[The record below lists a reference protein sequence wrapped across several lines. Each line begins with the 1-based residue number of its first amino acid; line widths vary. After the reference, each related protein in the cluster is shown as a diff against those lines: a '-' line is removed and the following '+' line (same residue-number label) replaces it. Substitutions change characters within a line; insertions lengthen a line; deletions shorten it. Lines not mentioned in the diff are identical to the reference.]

1 MPILA
6 KHIQLM
12 KNNLFLHSLQKNFF
26 IAQMLEIELSNCY
39 QLISINWISLQVGAP
54 VLNED
59 YRLRSK
65 TRQLKFAVPKNLL
78 AT

>member
-1 MPILA
+1 
-6 KHIQLM
+6 
-12 KNNLFLHSLQKNFF
+12 
-26 IAQMLEIELSNCY
+26 MLEIELSNCY